1 MTSNPKNAVTIVRPD
16 PSLGASQRRTRVFVG
31 DVELP
36 VTALEI
42 PVGGF
47 EVGDAC
53 HGSGVEVQLT
63 LRVDELHLVDTA
75 PTRPEPELNVLVF
88 KADPDS
94 IVVDTE
100 FPDPMRRWDARLPR
114 AHRTITFNEPTPS
127 GGAATVTV
135 SIPRPKR
142 AGGVRHS
149 YNPGGAR

>member
-75 PTRPEPELNVLVF
+75 PTRVEPEQIVHIF
-88 KADPDS
+88 KADPGS
-94 IVVDTE
+94 LVCETE
-100 FPDPMRRWDARLPR
+100 FPDPMRRWDARLPP
-114 AHRTITFNEPTPS
+114 AHRTITFNDPIPGRE
-127 GGAATVTV
+127 AATVTV
-135 SIPRPKR
+135 SVPSLKP
-142 AGGVRHS
+142 AD
-149 YNPGGAR
+149 N